1 MTKKEMPPAD
11 RQKSSVCRHN
21 SLTTQSTVIRE
32 FTLYGQPAPVILG
45 RQWLSRLIGSCWDCS
60 NQHLLLYKRPTRR
73 RLSPPSS
80 ERYTSY
86 MSAELDL
93 D

>member
-45 RQWLSRLIGSCWDCS
+45 RQWFSRLIGSPILEEA
-60 NQHLLLYKRPTRR
+60 Q
-73 RLSPPSS
+73 
-80 ERYTSY
+80 
-86 MSAELDL
+86 
-93 D
+93 